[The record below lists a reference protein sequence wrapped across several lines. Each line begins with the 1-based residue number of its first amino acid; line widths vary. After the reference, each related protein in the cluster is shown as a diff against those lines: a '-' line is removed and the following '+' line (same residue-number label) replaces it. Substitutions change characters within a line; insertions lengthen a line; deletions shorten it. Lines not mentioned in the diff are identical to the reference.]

1 MTKWP
6 WVQILPGAGLFSLL
20 YPISSVSL
28 ITHRV
33 ATLLIFLLKICLAEQ
48 LVTKQAQYVEIE
60 LNAFGSGSLM

>member
-6 WVQILPGAGLFSLL
+6 WVQILPGAGLLSLL
-20 YPISSVSL
+20 YPISIVSL

-48 LVTKQAQYVEIE
+48 LVTKHAQCAEIE
-60 LNAFGSGSLM
+60 LNTFGSGSLI